1 MTMLHKIHEQG
12 YFHNDLT
19 RDKLLFDF
27 DSVKIL
33 GFGRSEQAVSL
44 SGRKSQRED
53 FHTLQHLL
61 NNAEMERVEAV
72 EGSKVSKRSRWDL
85 APITPVIR
93 LVFAIL
99 IGPME
104 LGDME
109 FYLGEIP
116 MWMENNPGFPTG
128 TVLRKDRFIYME
140 FLSREDGAYF
150 RKVWES
156 GNRLQIPLQH
166 WEFCGH
172 F

>member
-27 DSVKIL
+27 DSVKIV
-33 GFGRSEQAVSL
+33 GFGRSEQVIGL

-53 FHTLQHLL
+53 FHTLQHIL

-72 EGSKVSKRSRWDL
+72 EGNRPSKRARWDI
-85 APITPVIR
+85 APTITVVR
-93 LVFAIL
+93 WVFAIL

-116 MWMENNPGFPTG
+116 VWMKNDPSFPTG
-128 TVLRKDRFIYME
+128 TVCRKDRFIYME
-140 FLSREDGAYF
+140 FSSREGGAYF

-156 GNRLQIPLQH
+156 GNRLRIPLQH
-166 WEFCGH
+166 WEFRDH